1 MCSAEMDSFTL
12 VSPQRATLQILPC
25 TVSQLLSAPQVS
37 NDTFAI
43 CDWELNQVWEA
54 VLHECV
60 SLFSYA
66 QGGGMDLCYESGDNG
81 HDNIKKKTSQ
91 LTAEGQWHGQS
102 YSLIYLETKK
112 WLS

>member
-1 MCSAEMDSFTL
+1 MSGTGLFAD
-12 VSPQRATLQILPC
+12 
-25 TVSQLLSAPQVS
+25 PQVS

-66 QGGGMDLCYESGDNG
+66 QGGGMDSYYESADNG
-81 HDNIKKKTSQ
+81 HDNIGKKRLAS
-91 LTAEGQWHGQS
+91 
-102 YSLIYLETKK
+102 
-112 WLS
+112 WLQRDNDMARVIV

>member
-43 CDWELNQVWEA
+43 CDWELNQV
-54 VLHECV
+54 
-60 SLFSYA
+60 
-66 QGGGMDLCYESGDNG
+66 
-81 HDNIKKKTSQ
+81 
-91 LTAEGQWHGQS
+91 
-102 YSLIYLETKK
+102 
-112 WLS
+112 